1 MLRRIPPKNM
11 EVRWVLPVGLHCSF
25 PETGIVVDLLSFL
38 LILEYS
44 AGRLQLGV
52 VDITLGDIDH
62 MEEDH
67 L

>member
-1 MLRRIPPKNM
+1 
-11 EVRWVLPVGLHCSF
+11 VGLHCSF

-52 VDITLGDIDH
+52 VDVTLGDIDQ